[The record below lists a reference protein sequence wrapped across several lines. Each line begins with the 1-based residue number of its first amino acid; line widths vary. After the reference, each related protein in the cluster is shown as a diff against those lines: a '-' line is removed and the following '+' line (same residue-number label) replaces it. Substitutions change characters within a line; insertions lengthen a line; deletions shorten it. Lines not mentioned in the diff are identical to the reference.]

1 MVVSYRCKDLDIN
14 QQTKLVEYI
23 KQEIDIYQK
32 SKIYSSMPKQS
43 VIDHLTKY
51 IENAFSTKVMLV
63 TFKSLVITLQCPTLE
78 SLEKLWNSYCSGCLN
93 EIVERFLV
101 TDELRRKLGLD
112 NVRLTT
118 TIEEENY
125 LICKRAFGETSGEP
139 SSLSLFFFF
148 LYFIS
153 FALMN
158 TKN

>member
-14 QQTKLVEYI
+14 QQTKLVEYM

-32 SKIYSSMPKQS
+32 SKIYLSMPKES

-51 IENAFSTKVMLV
+51 IENAFSAKVMLV
-63 TFKSLVITLQCPTLE
+63 TIGSLVITLQCPTLE
-78 SLEKLWNSYCSGCLN
+78 SLEKLWNSYCSGYLN
-93 EIVERFLV
+93 EIVERLLV
-101 TDELRRKLGLD
+101 TDDLRKKLGLD

-125 LICKRAFGETSGEP
+125 LICKRAFRETSGEP

-153 FALMN
+153 FARMN